1 MKNVK
6 EEQPKIRFVIWT
18 DPSGKY
24 RIVRKDISPG
34 SQYHSFAYEVLY
46 MNHMDEK
53 IWVPTEL
60 MSSRPE
66 VERELLYRYVEY
78 KEKENS

>member
-53 IWVPTEL
+53 IWLRFDAETL
-60 MSSRPE
+60 N
-66 VERELLYRYVEY
+66 LYD
-78 KEKENS
+78 KESGNLFVSDN